1 MELRGKTI
9 VVTGAAGGIGKGLEE
24 RFARENTTVVC
35 TDIDRVG
42 ADALAQSTSCIP
54 KF

>member
-9 VVTGAAGGIGKGLEE
+9 VVTGAAGGTYKGLVE
-24 RFARENTTVVC
+24 RFARENATVDC
-35 TDIDRVG
+35 ADIDRSG
-42 ADALAQSTSCIP
+42 ADAIAQSTFRIP

>member
-9 VVTGAAGGIGKGLEE
+9 VVTGAAGGIGKGLAE
-24 RFARENTTVVC
+24 RFARENATVVC
-35 TDIDRVG
+35 ADIDQAG
-42 ADALAQSTSCIP
+42 ADAIAQSTFRIP